1 LSTTVNAALIAT
13 HPPVISWRTL
23 TREEACMPA
32 GAFHVA
38 AQFADVTAQSMALGC
53 LRTSAFR
60 LRSDA
65 PLAREDGDG
74 KRARPTRQ
82 AIALVL
88 RHLPCS
94 TFLFLPRP
102 LHFHT
107 SSVSRNTLNSPSPNS
122 IAHDAVPELCPRH
135 PGLFCLVSSFPYVP
149 SPLRHCPPDRPR
161 SPPPATLATV
171 NFLLKAPLLTRL
183 LTSAC

>member
-1 LSTTVNAALIAT
+1 MLPRPDLNKTKSEASVEFQVVNHCQRSTDS
-13 HPPVISWRTL
+13 HPPTVISWRTL

-38 AQFADVTAQSMALGC
+38 AQFADVTAQSMALEF

-82 AIALVL
+82 AIALCFAAFALFNLSFPASPAALPHVVGLPEYPQFPFSQLNCPRCCPGTLPAPPRFVL
-88 RHLPCS
+88 PSFLLP
-94 TFLFLPRP
+94 
-102 LHFHT
+102 
-107 SSVSRNTLNSPSPNS
+107 SSPKSPSS
-122 IAHDAVPELCPRH
+122 L
-135 PGLFCLVSSFPYVP
+135 
-149 SPLRHCPPDRPR
+149 
-161 SPPPATLATV
+161 PA
-171 NFLLKAPLLTRL
+171 
-183 LTSAC
+183 